1 MNLTPGEQLLSYW
14 LKQKLS
20 PPPGVTEADLLA
32 TEVRLGVRLPEDVC
46 GFFLTADGSGNW
58 DSDTFE
64 FWPLEKLEL
73 IDGPNPSAFA
83 YVEFAD
89 YCINAHHYG
98 LKIPR
103 SNPNAASV
111 FLNYW
116 ELTGVREL
124 RMSFAE
130 FVARYV
136 AGDHEGFF

>member
-1 MNLTPGEQLLSYW
+1 MNRPPGERLLSYW
-14 LKQKLS
+14 LKQDIS
-20 PPPGVTEADLLA
+20 PPPGVTETDLLA
-32 TEVRLGVRLPEDVC
+32 TEARLGVRLPEDVRE
-46 GFFLTADGSGNW
+46 FFLMANGSGNW

-64 FWPLEKLEL
+64 FWPLEKLER
-73 IDGPNPSAFA
+73 IEGPNSSAFA

-89 YCINAHHYG
+89 FCINAHHYG

-116 ELTGVREL
+116 EITGVREL

-136 AGDHEGFF
+136 VGDHEGFF